1 MLGTSVLAA
10 VNPLRLVRGAM
21 GAAAVGIRALGAAL
35 IANPIGLALTGLA
48 LAGGFIYRN
57 WSGLQAMWAGFK
69 EGFVS
74 ALEPVLPTLEPVID
88 IVKRVAGAISGLVPE
103 LNASSDKW
111 HEWGE
116 GFGEIAAS
124 IVNGTAEFFA
134 AGAKIIQS
142 LWDGAVETFNSF
154 IAWVKGIP
162 GRIVDAIGSI
172 DLSSLITFGE
182 PPRWLKWLM
191 GDEETVGPTMPA
203 PPSQAALGALDDDQR
218 AAAETL
224 MAARAAGDLPT
235 PEYLDDLFDY
245 AGQLREE
252 MANVQAQIDQIDQNG
267 PMGDTIAAPLQ
278 RDLRQLQ
285 EELVSVE
292 AELQTGRERADEVT
306 EALRRLGETE
316 AEPEINTTSID
327 RALDRVR
334 ALRSEMRAVE
344 RGVDAPL
351 PATPPLDGARAKGGP
366 VSRGGSYLVGE
377 DGPEVIT
384 PSRAGFVH
392 SFDALTQMVK
402 ALRAVATLSP
412 VLQDSGPELI
422 SPPTEVAVPEVE
434 PIDLPAPD
442 ANSLKPSAGSAPVME
457 NGDAVEVTAPLVHA
471 PDVIDVPAR
480 GVSAPDALDVPA
492 PELRAPRLL
501 DIPRPTLNGPAVL
514 DVPTP
519 EMRGPETVQF
529 AAPEMNPPDALDV
542 PVPQLQAPEAV
553 DVPAPRV
560 VDPDPVQLETPR
572 VTAPADG
579 NSPETRAPAA
589 PPETSGTTTD
599 QANKIEVHISQIT
612 VSPVITTTERVD
624 PAELSQA
631 ITAAM
636 RDQVRETF
644 RGVFA
649 DTSMRFA

>member
-1 MLGTSVLAA
+1 
-10 VNPLRLVRGAM
+10 
-21 GAAAVGIRALGAAL
+21 
-35 IANPIGLALTGLA
+35 
-48 LAGGFIYRN
+48 
-57 WSGLQAMWAGFK
+57 
-69 EGFVS
+69 
-74 ALEPVLPTLEPVID
+74 
-88 IVKRVAGAISGLVPE
+88 
-103 LNASSDKW
+103 
-111 HEWGE
+111 
-116 GFGEIAAS
+116 
-124 IVNGTAEFFA
+124 
-134 AGAKIIQS
+134 
-142 LWDGAVETFNSF
+142 
-154 IAWVKGIP
+154 
-162 GRIVDAIGSI
+162 
-172 DLSSLITFGE
+172 
-182 PPRWLKWLM
+182 
-191 GDEETVGPTMPA
+191 
-203 PPSQAALGALDDDQR
+203 
-218 AAAETL
+218 

-235 PEYLDDLFDY
+235 PEYLNDLSGY
-245 AGQLREE
+245 ASQLREE

-292 AELQTGRERADEVT
+292 EELQTGRERADAVI

-344 RGVDAPL
+344 RGADAPL

-392 SFDALTQMVK
+392 SFDALTQMVS
-402 ALRAVATLSP
+402 ALRAVATLP
-412 VLQDSGPELI
+412 PALQAPGPELI
-422 SPPTEVAVPEVE
+422 SPPPEVAAPKIE
-434 PIDLPAPD
+434 PIDLPATD
-442 ANSLKPSAGSAPVME
+442 ANSPKPLHRPPTALK
-457 NGDAVEVTAPLVHA
+457 NGGAVEVPATLGDA
-471 PDVIDVPAR
+471 PDVIDVPAP

-501 DIPRPTLNGPAVL
+501 DTPRPTLNGPALL

-519 EMRGPETVQF
+519 EMRGPETVQV

-542 PVPQLQAPEAV
+542 PVPQLHAPEAL

-560 VDPDPVQLETPR
+560 VDPDPVQLAPPR
-572 VTAPADG
+572 ISTQANGDV
-579 NSPETRAPAA
+579 PETRAPDA
-589 PPETSGTTTD
+589 PSETSGATTD
-599 QANKIEVHISQIT
+599 RANKIEVHVGQIT